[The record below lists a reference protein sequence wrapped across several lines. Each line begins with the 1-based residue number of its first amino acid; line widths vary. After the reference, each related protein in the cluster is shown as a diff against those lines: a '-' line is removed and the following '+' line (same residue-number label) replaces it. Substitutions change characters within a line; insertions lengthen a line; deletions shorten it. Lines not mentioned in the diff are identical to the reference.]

1 MKISIC
7 KTQINYYLCYLCDTN
22 KALYDYWKSFFFDKQ
37 NNKIKDRWNC
47 YNLNQ
52 LKEDIS
58 LQHKFTEQK
67 TKQH

>member
-1 MKISIC
+1 MKTDIYE
-7 KTQINYYLCYLCDTN
+7 TQINYYMCYLDDTN
-22 KALYDYWKSFFFDKQ
+22 KPLHDYWKSFFFDKQ
-37 NNKIKDRWNC
+37 NNKIKDRWNY

-58 LQHKFTEQK
+58 LQHKFEKQK